1 MTNPALAVPGHG
13 LGDTMLGSV
22 DRRAALNFEH
32 RTGTMIHR
40 FPAAATIRIAA
51 LAIILAAALAVLA
64 GHVLRAQAKPAASA
78 GSRKAFTVRVV
89 NQDFGSDGAKG
100 SFSANLSKGAH
111 LVAALMSIV
120 TGVPYA
126 QIAKGGTY
134 VAKDASSSEAGVAI
148 VKFSDRALGTAC
160 VQWNGK
166 SGTYDPSKGYRTVDG
181 SLKIIGGTGAAAHW
195 KGSLAFK
202 QTGLTGSDT
211 LQFGTLVTGSTGA
224 GHGLTAACKAVAKLK
239 G

>member
-1 MTNPALAVPGHG
+1 MRCSAQSNVVLPRTSNIGPELMT
-13 LGDTMLGSV
+13 
-22 DRRAALNFEH
+22 
-32 RTGTMIHR
+32 HR
-40 FPAAATIRIAA
+40 FSAAATIRSAGLA
-51 LAIILAAALAVLA
+51 LILAGAVALLA
-64 GHVLRAQAKPAASA
+64 GHVLRAQAKSTASV
-78 GSRKAFTVRVV
+78 GSRKAFTVRIV

-100 SFSANLSKGAH
+100 SFSADLSKGAH
-111 LVAALMSIV
+111 VVAALMSIV

-126 QIAKGGTY
+126 QIAEGGTY
-134 VAKDASSSEAGVAI
+134 IAKDASSSEAGVAI

-160 VQWNGK
+160 VQWSGK

-181 SLKIIGGTGAAAHW
+181 SLKIIGGSGAAAHW

-211 LQFGTLVTGSTGA
+211 LQFSTLVTGLTGA
-224 GHGLTAACKAVAKLK
+224 SHGLTAACKAVAKLK